1 MIEKMAVISEK
12 DLEACDNDRKAYLEL
27 SVLLFNRLLRED
39 REFKK
44 SYEYDKA
51 LEVLNPNA
59 KTM

>member
-1 MIEKMAVISEK
+1 MNDELIVVSKK
-12 DLEACDNDRKAYLEL
+12 DLEACESDMHKYLEL

-59 KTM
+59 KAM